1 MGKTR
6 KIMLGVTTTALTM
19 GLAGC
24 GSSTAELPP
33 KPTDQACDDWDWDDD
48 QGVWICDDSNSSHR
62 GYYYYGGRYYKNK
75 NALLKSTDYTNY
87 KNSSSYKGGGKS
99 SSGFGSGSKSYGG

>member
-1 MGKTR
+1 MEKTR
-6 KIMLGVTTTALTM
+6 KVMLGVTTTALAM

-33 KPTDQACDDWDWDDD
+33 KPNDEACDDWDWDDD

-62 GYYYYGGRYYKNK
+62 GYYDGGRYYKNK
-75 NALLKSTDYTNY
+75 NALLTSTDYANY
-87 KNSSSYKGGGKS
+87 KNSSSYKGGSKS

>member
-1 MGKTR
+1 
-6 KIMLGVTTTALTM
+6 MLGVTTTALTL

-48 QGVWICDDSNSSHR
+48 QGVWICDDQQFKSPW
-62 GYYYYGGRYYKNK
+62 
-75 NALLKSTDYTNY
+75 LLLLWWSLL
-87 KNSSSYKGGGKS
+87 
-99 SSGFGSGSKSYGG
+99 